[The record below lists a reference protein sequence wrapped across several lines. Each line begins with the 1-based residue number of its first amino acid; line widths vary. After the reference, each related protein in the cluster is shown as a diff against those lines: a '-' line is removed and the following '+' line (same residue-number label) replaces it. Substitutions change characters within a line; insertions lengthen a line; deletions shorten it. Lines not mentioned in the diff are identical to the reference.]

1 MKRRS
6 RVEFERWGFAMK
18 YAFSEFVLD
27 ADRAELQRDGNAVH
41 VEPQVFD
48 LLKLLVSSHGRMVSR
63 DEVFAAIWGN
73 QIVSDAAL
81 SSRIKDARKALGDDG
96 TTQKFIRTIHRRGL
110 LFVGDVETESPEHAS
125 RANAKPA
132 HDVPQVVDTPQQVA
146 IAILPLEDISSEAG
160 SQNFARALTDEL
172 TVALTSWRS
181 FLVISRQSVMR
192 LGTQHRSVRD
202 IGAAL
207 NADYLLFGTLRRVGN
222 KVKVQVTLSHAGQ
235 NVDVWSER
243 LECHLDELVDLEEEI
258 AARIACLV
266 APELQG
272 AEARQVLSKPPG
284 DWTAWDISMRATALL
299 RSGKRSDLEQAEDLA
314 SAACRMSPGWS
325 LPFNLVAIAR
335 FQKAMA
341 GFSSADSS
349 QAFSSTLEAAQ
360 RALEID
366 YNSWLA
372 HALTAVGE
380 LWTNK
385 HHEKALLHAEKAIEL
400 NSSAPMNYHFGGCI
414 TGFSGEPTKARAYQE
429 RLFRID
435 PTYPYRAV
443 IEADLGL
450 WHMMDHDYEH
460 AGLHLDRAQV
470 WDPRYGRA
478 LQRRIALAGLVG
490 DRDTA
495 QSLAKQLKDMG
506 LPLDVDT
513 IVASYPFKREADA
526 ELFQQGLRSAGINI

>member
-1 MKRRS
+1 
-6 RVEFERWGFAMK
+6 MK
-18 YAFSEFVLD
+18 YAFSDFVLD
-27 ADRAELQRDGNAVH
+27 ADRAELQRDGTAVH

-63 DEVFAAIWGN
+63 DEVFEAIWGN

-110 LFVGDVETESPEHAS
+110 LFVGDVETKLPNAVSPVAAEP
-125 RANAKPA
+125 AKIS
-132 HDVPQVVDTPQQVA
+132 PQTVDNSHQVA
-146 IAILPLEDISSEAG
+146 IAILPLEDISSDDA

-192 LGTQHRSVRD
+192 LGTQYASARD
-202 IGAAL
+202 IGIAL
-207 NADYLLFGTLRRVGN
+207 NADYLLSGTLRRVGN
-222 KVKVQVTLSHAGQ
+222 KIKVQITLSHAGQ

-243 LECHLDELVDLEEEI
+243 LECYLEELVDLEEEI
-258 AARIACLV
+258 AAQIACLV
-266 APELQG
+266 APELQS
-272 AEARQVLSKPPG
+272 AEARHVLSKPPA
-284 DWTAWDISMRATALL
+284 DWTAWDTSMRATALL
-299 RSGKRSDLEQAEDLA
+299 RSGKRSDLSQAEDLA
-314 SAACRMSPGWS
+314 NAACQMAPGWS

-349 QAFSSTLEAAQ
+349 HAFSSTLEAAQ

-385 HHEKALLHAEKAIEL
+385 HHDKALLHVEKAIEL
-400 NSSAPMNYHFGGCI
+400 NSSAAMNYHFGGCI
-414 TGFSGEPTKARAYQE
+414 TGFSGAHTKARTYQK

-450 WHMMDHDYEH
+450 WYMMDREFDF
-460 AGLHLDRAQV
+460 AGQHLNRAQL
-470 WDPRYGRA
+470 WDPSYGRA
-478 LQRRIALAGLVG
+478 LQRRIALAGLEG
-490 DRDTA
+490 DRETA
-495 QSLAKQLKDMG
+495 QVIAKRLKDLG

-513 IVASYPFKREADA
+513 IISSYPFKQEEDA
-526 ELFQQGLRSAGINI
+526 QLFHQGLRSAGINM